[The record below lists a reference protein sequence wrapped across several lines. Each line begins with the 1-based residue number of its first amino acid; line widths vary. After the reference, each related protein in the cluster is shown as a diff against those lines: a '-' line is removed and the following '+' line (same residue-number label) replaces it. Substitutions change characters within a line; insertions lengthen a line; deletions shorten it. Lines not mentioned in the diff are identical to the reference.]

1 MYAIINLSKLML
13 DLSAILITERRS
25 EIEKKVLRTSV
36 EQLMLSRT
44 ISFKVG
50 GAERMERIIHLCTSL
65 PNYELYFNFL

>member
-13 DLSAILITERRS
+13 DLSAILITERKS

-65 PNYELYFNFL
+65 PNYELYFIFL